1 MSNWKIAV
9 AGSEGFVGK
18 HVCHELEQE
27 GHKIVK
33 IDITQGFDLSDPVVV
48 DSIPKVDCFI
58 HLANLVYVP
67 GSYEN
72 PALYYRVNYMTTL
85 NALEICRKYR
95 ARLVYISSYVY
106 GSPQYLPV
114 DEKHPICPFN
124 PYAQTKVI
132 CEKLCEGYHR
142 DFGVKVSVVRP
153 FNIYGVGQKGML
165 LIPEIISQLKE
176 GKEDIQ
182 LKAAS
187 PRRDYINVVDVASAI
202 CTCAKSDEDYGVYN
216 ACSGESVSVKEIT
229 EIINRNLKH
238 KVRFSFSASDRPNEV
253 DETRGSCLHLEAI
266 GWKKSIGFEEGIR
279 RILIA
284 ENL

>member
-1 MSNWKIAV
+1 MKIAV
-9 AGSEGFVGK
+9 SGSDGFVGRN
-18 HVCHELEQE
+18 VCSLLEQN
-27 GHKIVK
+27 GHEVIR
-33 IDITQGFDLSDPVVV
+33 IDLAQGFDLSDPKAVEK
-48 DSIPKVDCFI
+48 IPEVECFI

-85 NALEICRKYR
+85 NALEVCRKYM

-114 DEKHPICPFN
+114 DEQHPVCPFN

-132 CEKLCEGYHR
+132 CEKMCEGYNR

-153 FNIYGVGQKGML
+153 FNLYGVGQKGML
-165 LIPEIISQLKE
+165 LIPEIIGQLKA
-176 GKEDIQ
+176 GKEEVQ

-187 PRRDYINVVDVASAI
+187 PRRDYINVIDVARAI
-202 CTCAKSDEDYGVYN
+202 YTCAMSNEEYGVYN
-216 ACSGESVSVKEIT
+216 ICSGESVSVRDLT
-229 EIINRNLKH
+229 EIINRNLKK
-238 KVRFSFSASDRPNEV
+238 KVKFTFSTSDRPNEV
-253 DETRGSCLHLEAI
+253 DETRGSWEKLRAL
-266 GWKKSIGFEEGIR
+266 GWTPSISFEEGIKA
-279 RILIA
+279 ILES

>member
-1 MSNWKIAV
+1 MSLRIAV
-9 AGSEGFVGK
+9 AGSDGFVGK
-18 HVCHELEQE
+18 HVCAQLEQQ
-27 GHKIVK
+27 GHEIVR
-33 IDITQGFDLSDPVVV
+33 IDLAQGFDLSDPKAHE
-48 DSIPKVDCFI
+48 SIPEVDCFI

-85 NALEICRKYR
+85 NALEVCRKYT

-106 GSPQYLPV
+106 GPPQYLPV
-114 DEKHPICPFN
+114 DEKHPVCPFN

-142 DFGVKVSVVRP
+142 DFGVKVSIVRP

-165 LIPEIISQLKE
+165 LIPEIIGQLKD
-176 GKEDIQ
+176 GKEEIH
-182 LKAAS
+182 LKASS

-202 CTCAKSDEDYGVYN
+202 FTCAMSKEEYGVYN

-229 EIINRNLKH
+229 EIINRYLKK

-253 DETRGSCLHLEAI
+253 DESRGSCEKLKAI
-266 GWKKSIGFEEGIR
+266 GWTASINFEAGIKE
-279 RILIA
+279 LLQS